1 MAGDATTAS
10 RMRIGGMVFLLGGA
24 ALGWTGAHLFS
35 GVLRWRITPDGAG
48 LSVLWLMVTGA
59 VLVAMGGAMLAT
71 GRCPRGLLWLLV
83 GLLAIFVVAGVVVTL
98 QSGGRMPRL
107 HL

>member
-1 MAGDATTAS
+1 
-10 RMRIGGMVFLLGGA
+10 
-24 ALGWTGAHLFS
+24 
-35 GVLRWRITPDGAG
+35 
-48 LSVLWLMVTGA
+48 MVTGA